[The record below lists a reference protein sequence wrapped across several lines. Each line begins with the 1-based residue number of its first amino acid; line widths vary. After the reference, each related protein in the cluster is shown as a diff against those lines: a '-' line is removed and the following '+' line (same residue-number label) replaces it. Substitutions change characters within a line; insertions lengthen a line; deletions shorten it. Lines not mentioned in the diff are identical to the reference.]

1 MSAQLESARYDPGHR
16 NVLVQLLPAQGISVD
31 FNFDSCQ
38 LLVRGGGQDAEA
50 VRREA
55 DDPLVVKLN
64 EYRSPISPCSQCGG
78 LDGNVWLID
87 YGTHRM
93 PFSDGHDVRKPITR

>member
-1 MSAQLESARYDPGHR
+1 MHGLSDLLPRRQLESARYDTGNR
-16 NVLVQLLPAQGISVD
+16 NVLVQLISAQGIPVD

-50 VRREA
+50 VGREA

-64 EYRSPISPCSQCGG
+64 EYRSPFSPCSQCGR
-78 LDGNVWLID
+78 LDSIAWFID

-93 PFSDGHDVRKPITR
+93 RFSE